1 MLFEAALQDYQ
12 KKTGIALAK
21 HPLAEQLQ
29 HCNSIK
35 SVTVVLRDQAQA
47 FREFREKYKVLKPL
61 KKVLTVLQNLTSAA
75 DLGQNID
82 LVCS

>member
-29 HCNSIK
+29 YCNSIK
-35 SVTVVLRDQAQA
+35 SVTVVLRDRAQA

-61 KKVLTVLQNLTSAA
+61 KKVLTVLQNLTSSA

-82 LVCS
+82 LVCP